1 MLQTAAQFPLSAIS
15 HPFYLSLQNYPL
27 TTAVPEG
34 YFKWA
39 SIILI
44 TRCNKQTQRCANY
57 SSWHIRLQRRINLS
71 YDTYTVPLILLCHVM
86 CHFRLSNHSVTMQ
99 QQKKISLPSH
109 SLHIICATSSF
120 ADLCSTWLE
129 SVLLKRE
136 RKLKA
141 KTRMHKHT
149 KTRQSRGRATGLCFL
164 FLMQ

>member
-57 SSWHIRLQRRINLS
+57 SSWDIRLQRRINLS

-99 QQKKISLPSH
+99 QQKKNLSSLSQPAYH
-109 SLHIICATSSF
+109 
-120 ADLCSTWLE
+120 LCNFLIRWLVLDVTW
-129 SVLLKRE
+129 E
-136 RKLKA
+136 RA
-141 KTRMHKHT
+141 PETRT
-149 KTRQSRGRATGLCFL
+149 KTEGQNTHA
-164 FLMQ
+164 